1 MPHKFAVGESVKF
14 RPAVR
19 PIDQARGPYIVTM
32 LLPEI
37 DGEFAY
43 RIRNARVARTHREG
57 KRTELGS
64 SPVSMNV
71 LMWRQRSVENC
82 QTPPNKIDGEGEAQ
96 PDLQQLDDQFVLWH
110 VGRPF

>member
-43 RIRNARVARTHREG
+43 RIRNPHESHERIAKES
-57 KRTELGS
+57 ELS
-64 SPVSMNV
+64 
-71 LMWRQRSVENC
+71 
-82 QTPPNKIDGEGEAQ
+82 
-96 PDLQQLDDQFVLWH
+96 
-110 VGRPF
+110 